1 MLPNFK
7 KLDEID
13 VLISGAP
20 TPESD
25 RAMTEYIKAH
35 EEKKVQ
41 RHSKARSIPS
51 SHTKPKAKAKH

>member
-1 MLPNFK
+1 MLPDFK

-13 VLISGAP
+13 VLIFGRP

-35 EEKKVQ
+35 RVKHSRSEK
-41 RHSKARSIPS
+41 SRSLPS
-51 SHTKPKAKAKH
+51 RHTKPKAKTKH